1 LTILINEVG
10 WAGTAASPNDE
21 FIELHNAGG
30 LPVRLLGWTLDDVE
44 GAGSKPYKLPDT
56 VLPAHGFLSFF
67 RSRTHLAL
75 NDTGDTV
82 RLLDPDGRLIDQISY
97 LKVRAANLSYGRLP
111 DGGHHLVY
119 GLWPTAGKPNEL
131 FVAPRLPLPVV
142 DTFACPAGHLHPL
155 MVLYPGSPLAR
166 RHLDAPLL
174 ICP

>member
-1 LTILINEVG
+1 MASA
-10 WAGTAASPNDE
+10 AGRQQAISPARVRSVPTALANDGHGHGE
-21 FIELHNAGG
+21 
-30 LPVRLLGWTLDDVE
+30 RR
-44 GAGSKPYKLPDT
+44 GSK
-56 VLPAHGFLSFF
+56 
-67 RSRTHLAL
+67 LA
-75 NDTGDTV
+75 
-82 RLLDPDGRLIDQISY
+82 
-97 LKVRAANLSYGRLP
+97 KVRAAHLSYGRLP